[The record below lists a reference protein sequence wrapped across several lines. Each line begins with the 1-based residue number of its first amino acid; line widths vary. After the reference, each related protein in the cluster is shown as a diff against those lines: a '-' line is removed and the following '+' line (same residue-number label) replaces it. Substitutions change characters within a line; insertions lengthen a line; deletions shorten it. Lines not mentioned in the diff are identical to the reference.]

1 MSEIFSIKAILSGP
15 EICNQTTSD
24 EVQRACNDTGL
35 EIFDIEQNS
44 KEDVDDFKDLLNT
57 SSIKVTSGILC
68 FLLIT
73 FTNTFNIVVSIFE
86 KHGGN
91 PLKRS
96 LINQLIV
103 QIGYCM
109 IINNTICTPLLTWR
123 IFFGP
128 PNVGIAAF
136 NSFFKNICLV

>member
-109 IINNTICTPLLTWR
+109 IINNTICTPLLT
-123 IFFGP
+123 
-128 PNVGIAAF
+128 
-136 NSFFKNICLV
+136 